1 MHLEASPISPEV
13 TSPVEVCAVRPFL
26 VSTDAHW
33 TFEQSS
39 LTNNNLRAFLEDS
52 CVISRPSHLKFW
64 IMNLAVD
71 SSFDLPLDIFSC
83 IVDVLASE
91 DHVESLKACSLN
103 CRTFHSLCTKLIF
116 ATVNVDRHLPQIS
129 DQLSALRQFRRFLD
143 RNPTVAIYVEKL
155 DLFIETGEETNPSI
169 PHILV

>member
-1 MHLEASPISPEV
+1 
-13 TSPVEVCAVRPFL
+13 
-26 VSTDAHW
+26 
-33 TFEQSS
+33 
-39 LTNNNLRAFLEDS
+39 
-52 CVISRPSHLKFW
+52 
-64 IMNLAVD
+64 MNLAVD